1 MGRAMKRPDFKFI
14 KRLLALKR
22 AHEADDPIASLQEIQ
37 RRLAMN
43 MGRLDQI
50 RQEIELAIHEAHQT
64 GLVAGR
70 LQEWLYTRRNEE
82 K

>member
-1 MGRAMKRPDFKFI
+1 MKRPDFKFI

-22 AHEADDPIASLQEIQ
+22 AHEADDPVASLQEVQ
-37 RRLAMN
+37 VRLARN
-43 MGRLDQI
+43 MGRLNEI
-50 RQEIELAIHEAHQT
+50 RQEIEMAIREAHEI

-70 LQEWLYTRRNEE
+70 LQEWINERRNSSDIF